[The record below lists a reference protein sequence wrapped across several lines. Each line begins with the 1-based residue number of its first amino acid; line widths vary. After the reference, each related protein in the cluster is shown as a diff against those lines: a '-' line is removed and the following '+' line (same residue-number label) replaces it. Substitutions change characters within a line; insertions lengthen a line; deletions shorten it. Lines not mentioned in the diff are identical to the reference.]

1 MIHQLVSIL
10 GAAMILGAYAGLQR
24 KRMGLHQRIYH
35 ALNFVGSALLT
46 VSAVRD
52 GNIGFIVLEGTWAL
66 LSIPGMLRPAAPP
79 TLQP

>member
-1 MIHQLVSIL
+1 MIHQLVSII

-24 KRMGLHQRIYH
+24 KWLGLHQRTYH
-35 ALNFVGSALLT
+35 ALNFVGSALLA

-52 GNIGFIVLEGTWAL
+52 GNVGFIVLEGTWAL
-66 LSIPGMLRPAAPP
+66 LSIPGMVRPAAPP